1 MRVRIVAVTLLALA
15 IHFGVPRHV
24 AAQTP
29 SEVVIEWNRILLTTL
44 GTPGAAQPTVFFPR
58 PYAILHV
65 AMFDALNSIDYTYR
79 PYAVRASVNGAP
91 SREVAAAKAARDVM
105 VAMFPSQAATYDAAL
120 AATTARFS
128 GDAVTQGLNVGA
140 AAAQAI
146 LALRANDG
154 WVRSAQVPYGNPN
167 LPGYWQPVPPQNA
180 PASFFHYQDVLPFAI
195 ASRNQFLMEAPPA
208 LTSQRYAEDFNEVK
222 RLGGANSTART
233 ALQTQIAQTW
243 AGAGYALPP
252 QQTWYNVTRDLA
264 RTRNLNGV
272 DTARTFALL
281 AITMHD
287 ALMTSFTGKFVYGL
301 WRPTTAIREAARD
314 NNPATEPDPTFVS
327 LITTPPYPSYPGNV
341 ACIGGSSSLLLT
353 RIWGQDNIPFS
364 ITWPGVAPNAD
375 VTRSYN
381 GFRQA
386 ADEGADS
393 RIYGGLHYRF
403 DHTASLGVCSNVA
416 NYVFSNYLTAA
427 PR

>member
-1 MRVRIVAVTLLALA
+1 MRVRGFVVSLLVLA
-15 IHFGVPRHV
+15 IQVGVARGA
-24 AAQTP
+24 AAQTVQ
-29 SEVVIEWNRILLTTL
+29 EVIIEWNRILLTTIL
-44 GTPGAAQPTVFFPR
+44 TPGTQQPTVFFPR

-65 AMFDALNSIDYTYR
+65 AMFDAVNSIDFTYR
-79 PYAVRASVNGAP
+79 PYAVRASFTGSP
-91 SREVAAAKAARDVM
+91 SREVAVAKAARDTM
-105 VAMFPSQAATYDAAL
+105 AAMFPSQVAVYDAAL
-120 AATTARFS
+120 AATTARVS
-128 GDAVTQGLNVGA
+128 GDALTQGLNVGA

-154 WVRSAQVPYGNPN
+154 WVRASQVTYLNPN

-180 PASFFHYQDVLPFAI
+180 AAAFYHYQEVLPFAI
-195 ASRNQFLMEAPPA
+195 GSRNQFFMEAPPA
-208 LTSQRYAEDFNEVK
+208 LTSQLYADDFNEVK
-222 RLGGANSTART
+222 RLGGANSTERT

-252 QQTWYNVTRDLA
+252 QHTWYNVTRDLA
-264 RTRNLNGV
+264 RARNLNGV

-287 ALMTSFTGKFVYGL
+287 ALLTSFTGKFVYGL
-301 WRPTTAIREAARD
+301 WRPTTAVREAGRD
-314 NNPATEPDPTFVS
+314 NNPNTEADPTFVS
-327 LITTPPYPSYPGNV
+327 LLPTPPYPSYPGNV
-341 ACIGGSSSLLLT
+341 ACIGGSSSMLLT
-353 RIWGQDNIPFS
+353 RIWGQDNVPFS

-393 RIYGGLHYRF
+393 RIYGGIHFRF
-403 DHTASLGVCSNVA
+403 DHPASFGACSSVA
-416 NYVFSNYLTAA
+416 NYVFGNYLTTA